1 MFDPRDPRSTLALA
15 DRQGAGGVAAAA
27 EYVEFFKQPPEET
40 SPAHR
45 AWLARGQNFVLSYAE
60 ADAGAV
66 LSRSQQADEYVLLV
80 PDATTSV
87 EVVTPQER
95 VSVQGKALVILPPG
109 ESRIQVVA
117 GGRLVRVFTVRAA
130 DLLDKCSNA
139 AAYAQPHPHVAPL
152 QPWPEPKG
160 GYKVRVYDWNVP
172 AQEGRFGRI
181 WRSTNI
187 MVNWGEPRPGP
198 RDTSKMSPH
207 SHPDFEQCSLVI
219 EGEFV
224 HHLRWPWTTKLED
237 WREDD
242 HVRVGSPSMTVI
254 PPTTIHTSQAMAQGD
269 NLLIDIF
276 CPPRVDFSEK
286 SGWVLNADDYPM
298 P

>member
-1 MFDPRDPRSTLALA
+1 
-15 DRQGAGGVAAAA
+15 
-27 EYVEFFKQPPEET
+27 
-40 SPAHR
+40 
-45 AWLARGQNFVLSYAE
+45 
-60 ADAGAV
+60 
-66 LSRSQQADEYVLLV
+66 
-80 PDATTSV
+80 
-87 EVVTPQER
+87 
-95 VSVQGKALVILPPG
+95 
-109 ESRIQVVA
+109 
-117 GGRLVRVFTVRAA
+117 VFTTAA
-130 DLLDKCSNA
+130 SDLLEKCSNN
-139 AAYAQPHPHVAPL
+139 AAYAEWHPHVAPL
-152 QPWPEPKG
+152 QPWPEPEG

-286 SGWVLNADDYPM
+286 PGWVLNADDYPM